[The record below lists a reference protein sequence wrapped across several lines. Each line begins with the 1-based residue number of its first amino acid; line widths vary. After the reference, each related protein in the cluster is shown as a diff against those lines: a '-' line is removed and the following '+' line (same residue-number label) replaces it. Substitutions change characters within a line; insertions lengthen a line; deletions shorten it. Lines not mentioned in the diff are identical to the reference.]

1 MWQPGRTLEEIER
14 ETIEKAFRF
23 YQGNKTQ
30 TAASLG
36 IAIRT
41 LDNKLDKYAG
51 KTPEL
56 EPVVNVKAKKN
67 KKSDL
72 EEMLA

>member
-1 MWQPGRTLEEIER
+1 MWQPGRTLEEVER
-14 ETIEKAFRF
+14 ETIERAFRF

-41 LDNKLDKYAG
+41 LDAKLDKYAG
-51 KTPEL
+51 KTPQPQVEI
-56 EPVVNVKAKKN
+56 EKPKKH
-67 KKSDL
+67 KKESL
-72 EEMLA
+72 EEILA